1 MKSNGSQLALTEIPT
16 LAWPLEEPVRWP
28 IGSGLAKRRL
38 AAKARRRARDVAE
51 RRTAAL
57 AERRAAA
64 MVQTTERDEQDAFGH
79 SHDGAMSRASGWF
92 FMSPPC

>member
-1 MKSNGSQLALTEIPT
+1 MKSNGSQLTLTEIPT
-16 LAWPLEEPVRWP
+16 LAWPLEKPARWP

-38 AAKARRRARDVAE
+38 AAKYRRRARDAGE
-51 RRTAAL
+51 RRAATL

-64 MVQTTERDEQDAFGH
+64 MVQTRERDEQDALGH